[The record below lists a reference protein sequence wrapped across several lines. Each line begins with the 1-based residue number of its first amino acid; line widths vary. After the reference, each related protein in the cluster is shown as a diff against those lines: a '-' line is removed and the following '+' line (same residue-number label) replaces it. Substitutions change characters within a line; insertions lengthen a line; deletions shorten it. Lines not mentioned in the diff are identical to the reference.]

1 MYVSWD
7 PSSAQALNSLAAAQ
21 SSLQKTQSQLSTGKS
36 VNDSSENA
44 ALWAMATANYSQSG
58 ALAAMTTSQ
67 QSTAMPLASST
78 ESAIG
83 AISGVLDAMQNNL
96 IALQGDGDQTATLQ
110 SLQSQG
116 QQLQSAVNSAGLAGV
131 NLLDGS
137 TAPTGATFM
146 TSYAEWGGGGQ
157 NSSVNVPAA
166 SLTDTTGT
174 GAFQTAQAAGST
186 APTDLTAITASDV
199 SAANISQTLANLN
212 AAQTQLQSVAGA
224 IGAFSNIMDQSNAA
238 ATTEQVNIA
247 NATAGMDNAD
257 MGAVATLLAA
267 GQVQQQLATLA
278 ASIANQS
285 HKSVLQL
292 FQQNAA

>member
-7 PSSAQALNSLAAAQ
+7 PSSAQALNSLSATQ
-21 SSLQKTQSQLSTGKS
+21 SSLQKTRSHLSTGKS
-36 VNDSSENA
+36 VDDSSENA
-44 ALWAMATANYSQSG
+44 ALWALATTNYSASS
-58 ALAAMTTSQ
+58 AISAMIGSQ
-67 QSTAMPLASST
+67 QSTAMPLSSST
-78 ESAIG
+78 ELAIG
-83 AISGVLDAMQNNL
+83 AISGALDAMQNNL
-96 IALQGDGDQTATLQ
+96 IALQGGGDQTAILQ
-110 SLQSQG
+110 SLQAQG
-116 QQLQSAVNSAGLAGV
+116 QQLTSAVSSAGLAGV

-137 TAPTGATFM
+137 TAPNGSTFM

-157 NSSVNVPAA
+157 TSSVNVAAA
-166 SLTDTTGT
+166 SLIDASGA

-186 APTDLTAITASDV
+186 APTDLTALTASDV

-224 IGAFSNIMDQSNAA
+224 IGAFGNIMDQSNAA
-238 ATTEQVNIA
+238 ATSQQINLA

-257 MGAVATLLAA
+257 MGAVATQLAA
-267 GQVQQQLATLA
+267 GQAQQQLAVLA